1 MPTPQQIQPRQPD
14 LVRASRLPE
23 SRDVVDPDELAGV
36 EYGHEHEIAGNI
48 QTIVDELKE
57 RLGYVPPL
65 IPEQHTVEP

>member
-1 MPTPQQIQPRQPD
+1 MKNNIYKSMSVDELKKER
-14 LVRASRLPE
+14 RRLY
-23 SRDVVDPDELAGV
+23 DVMNGILAGV

-48 QTIVDELKE
+48 LTIVDELEE

>member
-1 MPTPQQIQPRQPD
+1 MKNNIYKSMSVDELKKERH
-14 LVRASRLPE
+14 RLY
-23 SRDVVDPDELAGV
+23 DVMNVILAGV